1 MPTRPRRQS
10 GSVPLPQ
17 SSSSLDERTY
27 QQHIL
32 RRIRENRNRNLLIE
46 LDCGLGKRVLTYKLV
61 TELFPDTKFILSVN
75 STSSLQETAE
85 YLTEKYGGVS
95 GLGVLSPVV
104 QGPRRQR
111 ILKEA
116 RVVVCT
122 ARVLANVLQ
131 RGAFSPA
138 DFDALVINEVDTI
151 LRRLG
156 LDSIL
161 IQPWRQLLDFFKDRW
176 IIGLSG
182 TLRDDH
188 AVLDE
193 AQLRIRE
200 ELRTLKQFISNAE
213 LISMDELAG
222 TDVQQYIHPTT
233 IDVVPVH
240 HPAIRA
246 LSLVLDDL
254 IQSTREEIYTSVQ
267 EEGEKDAKAL
277 PRSARLLHLLL
288 AQLPIPEE
296 LGRRYSTLLM
306 LRKYL
311 YGMTAR
317 SFRRFLHHPV
327 LASQIDVERI
337 MKDWPLTT
345 PKTLQVRDLAM
356 HHGKTVAIS
365 SYLPVVAEI
374 DGLLSKAKVQTF
386 ALTGRVPHKEPVIA
400 QFKAAKPPAAL
411 ILSPVG
417 ERDLDIPDADL
428 LIICD
433 VVNTTK
439 TIYQKMKRTR
449 GGRAVFLTYA
459 DTSEVAKVRRLID
472 NIMQK
477 YPWSTRLGDTSAL
490 KTE

>member
-1 MPTRPRRQS
+1 MPASPRRQS
-10 GSVPLPQ
+10 GSVAPPQ
-17 SSSSLDERTY
+17 CSSRLDERTY

-85 YLTEKYGGVS
+85 YLTKKYGGVS
-95 GLGVLSPVV
+95 GLGVLSPAV

-116 RVVVCT
+116 RVVICT

-131 RGAFSPA
+131 RGAFSPE

-151 LRRLG
+151 LRRIG
-156 LDSIL
+156 LDNIL
-161 IQPWRQLLDFFKDRW
+161 IQPWRQLLDFFKGRW

-188 AVLDE
+188 VVMDE
-193 AQLRIRE
+193 AQLQIRE
-200 ELRTLKQFISNAE
+200 ELKTLRQFIPNAE

-222 TDVQQYIHPTT
+222 TDVQQYINPTT

-240 HPAIRA
+240 HPAIHA

-254 IQSTREEIYTSVQ
+254 IQSTREEIYASVQ
-267 EEGEKDAKAL
+267 EESEKDARAL

-296 LGRRYSTLLM
+296 LGQRYSTLLM

-311 YGMTAR
+311 YGMSAR

-327 LASQIDVERI
+327 LASQIDIERI

-386 ALTGRVPHKEPVIA
+386 ILTGRVPDKEPVIA

-411 ILSPVG
+411 VLSPVG

-449 GGRAVFLTYA
+449 GGRVVFLTYA
-459 DTSEVAKVRRLID
+459 DTSEIAKVRRLID

-490 KTE
+490 KTD

>member
-1 MPTRPRRQS
+1 
-10 GSVPLPQ
+10 
-17 SSSSLDERTY
+17 LDERTY

-61 TELFPDTKFILSVN
+61 TELFPETKFILSVN

-85 YLTEKYGGVS
+85 YLTAKYGGVS
-95 GLGVLSPVV
+95 GLGVLSPPV

-111 ILKEA
+111 ILREA
-116 RVVVCT
+116 RVVICT
-122 ARVLANVLQ
+122 ARVLANVLH
-131 RGAFSPA
+131 RGTFSPA
-138 DFDALVINEVDTI
+138 DFDTLVINEVDTI
-151 LRRLG
+151 LRRVG
-156 LDSIL
+156 LDNIL

-193 AQLRIRE
+193 AQLQIRE
-200 ELRTLKQFISNAE
+200 ELKTLRQFIPNAE

-222 TDVQQYIHPTT
+222 TDVQQYIRPTI
-233 IDVVPVH
+233 IDVVPVR
-240 HPAIRA
+240 HPAVHA

-254 IQSTREEIYTSVQ
+254 IQSTREEIYKSVQ
-267 EEGEKDAKAL
+267 EESGKEARAV

-288 AQLPIPEE
+288 AQLPISEE
-296 LGRRYSTLLM
+296 LGQRYGTLLM

-311 YGMTAR
+311 YGMTTR

-327 LASQIDVERI
+327 LASQIDLERI
-337 MKDWPLTT
+337 LNGWPMTT
-345 PKTLQVRDLAM
+345 PKTLQVRDLAT
-356 HHGKTVAIS
+356 HTRKTVVIS
-365 SYLPVVAEI
+365 SYLQMVAEVER
-374 DGLLSKAKVQTF
+374 LLTKARVQTF
-386 ALTGRVPHKEPVIA
+386 SLTGRVPDKEPVIA

-411 ILSPVG
+411 VLSPVG

-449 GGRAVFLTYA
+449 GGRVVFLTYA
-459 DTSEVAKVRRLID
+459 DTSEVAKVRRLIE

-477 YPWSTRLGDTSAL
+477 YPWSTRLGDTTAL
-490 KTE
+490 KAD

>member
-1 MPTRPRRQS
+1 MPARPRRQS
-10 GSVPLPQ
+10 GSVPPPK
-17 SSSSLDERTY
+17 SSSGLDERTY

-95 GLGVLSPVV
+95 GLGVLSPAV

-131 RGAFSPA
+131 RGTFSPA

-151 LRRLG
+151 LRRIG

-193 AQLRIRE
+193 AQLQIRE
-200 ELRTLKQFISNAE
+200 ELRTLKQFIPNAE

-233 IDVVPVH
+233 IDVVPVR
-240 HPAIRA
+240 HPAIHA

-267 EEGEKDAKAL
+267 EEGGKEAREL
-277 PRSARLLHLLL
+277 HHSARLLHLLL

-296 LGRRYSTLLM
+296 LGQRYSTLLM

-337 MKDWPLTT
+337 MQDWPLTT

-374 DGLLSKAKVQTF
+374 DGLLSRAKVQTF
-386 ALTGRVPHKEPVIA
+386 VLTGRVPDKEPVIA

-449 GGRAVFLTYA
+449 GGRVVFLTYA
-459 DTSEVAKVRRLID
+459 DTSEIAKVRRLID
-472 NIMQK
+472 SIMQK

-490 KTE
+490 KMD

>member
-1 MPTRPRRQS
+1 MPASPRRQS
-10 GSVPLPQ
+10 GSVAPPQ
-17 SSSSLDERTY
+17 CSSRLDERTY
-27 QQHIL
+27 QQYIL

-85 YLTEKYGGVS
+85 YLTKKYGGVS
-95 GLGVLSPVV
+95 GLGVLSPAV

-116 RVVVCT
+116 RVVICT

-131 RGAFSPA
+131 RGAFSPE

-151 LRRLG
+151 LRRIG
-156 LDSIL
+156 LDNIL
-161 IQPWRQLLDFFKDRW
+161 IQPWRQLLDFFKGRW

-188 AVLDE
+188 VVMDE
-193 AQLRIRE
+193 AQLQIRE
-200 ELRTLKQFISNAE
+200 ELKTLRQFIPNAE

-222 TDVQQYIHPTT
+222 TDVQQYINPTT

-240 HPAIRA
+240 HPAIHA

-254 IQSTREEIYTSVQ
+254 IQSTREEIYASVQ
-267 EEGEKDAKAL
+267 EESEKDARAL

-296 LGRRYSTLLM
+296 LGQRYSTLLM

-311 YGMTAR
+311 YGMSAR

-327 LASQIDVERI
+327 LASQIDIERI

-386 ALTGRVPHKEPVIA
+386 ILTGRVPDKEPVIA

-411 ILSPVG
+411 VLSPVG

-449 GGRAVFLTYA
+449 GGRVVFLTYA
-459 DTSEVAKVRRLID
+459 DTSEIAKVRRLID
-472 NIMQK
+472 KIMQK

-490 KTE
+490 KTD

>member
-1 MPTRPRRQS
+1 
-10 GSVPLPQ
+10 
-17 SSSSLDERTY
+17 LDERTY

-32 RRIRENRNRNLLIE
+32 HRIHENRNRNLLIE

-61 TELFPDTKFILSVN
+61 TELFPDTRFILSVN
-75 STSSLQETAE
+75 STSSLQETVE
-85 YLTEKYGGVS
+85 YLGKKYGGVP
-95 GLGVLSPVV
+95 GLGVLSSAV
-104 QGPRRQR
+104 QGLRRQR
-111 ILKEA
+111 ILREA
-116 RVVVCT
+116 RVTICT

-131 RGAFSPA
+131 RGTFLPT

-151 LRRLG
+151 LRRVG
-156 LDSIL
+156 LDNIL

-193 AQLRIRE
+193 AQLQIRE
-200 ELRTLKQFISNAE
+200 ELKTLKQLIPNAE
-213 LISMDELAG
+213 LISMDELAS
-222 TDVQQYIHPTT
+222 TDVQQYIHPAT

-240 HPAIRA
+240 HPAIHA

-254 IQSTREEIYTSVQ
+254 IQSTREEIYSSVQ
-267 EEGEKDAKAL
+267 EEGEKEARAL
-277 PRSARLLHLLL
+277 SRSARMLHLLL
-288 AQLPIPEE
+288 ADLPIPAE
-296 LGRRYSTLLM
+296 LGERYSTLLM

-327 LASQIDVERI
+327 LASQIDLERI

-345 PKTLQVRDLAM
+345 PKTLQVRDLATQAN
-356 HHGKTVAIS
+356 KIVAIS

-374 DGLLSKAKVQTF
+374 EGLLSKAKVRTF
-386 ALTGRVPHKEPVIA
+386 TLTGRVLDKGPVIA

-449 GGRAVFLTYA
+449 GGRVVFLTYA
-459 DTSEVAKVRRLID
+459 DTSEVGKVRRLID

-477 YPWSTRLGDTSAL
+477 YPWSTCLGDTSAL
-490 KTE
+490 KKD

>member
-386 ALTGRVPHKEPVIA
+386 ALTGRVPDKEPVIA

>member
-1 MPTRPRRQS
+1 MPAHPHRRS
-10 GSVPLPQ
+10 DSVPAPQ
-17 SSSSLDERTY
+17 CSPSLDERSY

-32 RRIRENRNRNLLIE
+32 QRIRENRNRNLLIE

-61 TELFPDTKFILSVN
+61 TELFPQTKFILSVN
-75 STSSLQETAE
+75 STSSLQETTE
-85 YLTEKYGGVS
+85 YLTKKYGGVS
-95 GLGVLSPVV
+95 GLSVLSPPV

-116 RVVVCT
+116 RVVICT

-131 RGAFSPA
+131 RGTFSPT
-138 DFDALVINEVDTI
+138 DFDTLVINEVDTI
-151 LRRLG
+151 LRRVG
-156 LDSIL
+156 LDNIL

-188 AVLDE
+188 VVLDE
-193 AQLRIRE
+193 AQLQIRE
-200 ELRTLKQFISNAE
+200 ELKTLKQFIPNAE

-233 IDVVPVH
+233 IDVVSVH
-240 HPAIRA
+240 SPAMHA

-254 IQSTREEIYTSVQ
+254 IQSTREEIYSSVQ
-267 EEGEKDAKAL
+267 AEGDKETKAL

-288 AQLPIPEE
+288 ADLPIPEE
-296 LGRRYSTLLM
+296 LGQRYTTLLM

-311 YGMTAR
+311 YGMTTR

-327 LASQIDVERI
+327 LAGQIDVQRI
-337 MKDWPLTT
+337 TTDWPMTT
-345 PKTLQVRDLAM
+345 PKTLQVRDLAT
-356 HHGKTVAIS
+356 HTNKTVAIS

-374 DGLLSKAKVQTF
+374 EGLLSKAKIQTF
-386 ALTGRVPHKEPVIA
+386 TLTGRVTDKEPVIA

-449 GGRAVFLTYA
+449 GGRVVFLAYA
-459 DTSEVAKVRRLID
+459 DTSEVAKVRRLIE

-477 YPWSTRLGDTSAL
+477 YPWSTRLRDTSAL
-490 KTE
+490 KAN